1 LALLATH
8 CGMEVTSTPNS
19 EKVSN
24 KELIWGCTEN
34 ITPSSP
40 RGIPLKDK
48 HVKMWVSVCK
58 EIAQASNCPRAKFGA
73 LIIDEDSNTLVSSGY
88 NGYLRGGPPLCGGDV
103 CKRTE
108 DDIES
113 GCSVEIGCVHAEM
126 NALINC
132 ARETVS
138 CLGKS
143 IFVNGEPC
151 RMCAKLMVQAGIER
165 VYIIGGV
172 YGNNGLEVLHEIGVE
187 VIQILEE
194 GEGIQLRPLHKG

>member
-1 LALLATH
+1 
-8 CGMEVTSTPNS
+8 M
-19 EKVSN
+19 
-24 KELIWGCTEN
+24 KE
-34 ITPSSP
+34 
-40 RGIPLKDK
+40 K

-58 EIAQASNCPRAKFGA
+58 EIAWASNCPRAKFGA

-88 NGYLRGGPPLCGGDV
+88 NGYLRGGPPLCGGEL

-108 DDIES
+108 DGIES
-113 GCSVEIGCVHAEM
+113 GCSVEIGCIHAEM
-126 NALINC
+126 NALMNC

-143 IFVNGEPC
+143 MFINGEPC
-151 RMCAKLMVQAGIER
+151 RMCAKLMVQAGIRR

-172 YGNNGLEVLHEIGVE
+172 YGNNGLQVLGEIGVE

-194 GEGIQLRPLHKG
+194 GDLIQLKPWYK